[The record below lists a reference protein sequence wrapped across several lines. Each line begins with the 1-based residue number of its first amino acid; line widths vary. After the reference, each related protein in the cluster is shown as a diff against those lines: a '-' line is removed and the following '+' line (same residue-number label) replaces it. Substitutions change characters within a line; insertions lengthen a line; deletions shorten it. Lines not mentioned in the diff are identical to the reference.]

1 MSLTNTFLA
10 RLGRV
15 FCVLIALLAA
25 LAAAGPT
32 AAQDTPTPTAVAPE
46 TPTLETTAAP
56 PDATT
61 AEPTAA
67 SDETPTPGPTPDRSS
82 VVRFGVIESYEDPAA
97 ADRLG
102 AAWTR
107 ARFQWAE
114 VQPDGPRQW
123 QPPLDDEALAAELAA
138 GREVVGLLIGIPD
151 WARDRQGLPRGLAL
165 PADDPDNTWAVFVA
179 EAVGRYAGRIDRWII
194 WNEPDIDDPDALGHT
209 WDGDIEQFAQLQ
221 RVAYLAAKSANP
233 DAVVHL
239 GAFTYFW
246 DPGYFDRLLD
256 ILAADPDAAAY
267 DTYFDAATAHL
278 YFQPNAVYNVL
289 YAFQQVMADH
299 GLDKPIWL
307 VETNAPPM
315 DDPYWV
321 VPNWT
326 LAVSLGEQAAFI
338 PQTLAAAL
346 SAGAERVAV
355 YKLKD
360 AAGDRAANPE
370 PFGLMRWDESR
381 RPAFDTYRVAIRL
394 LGDVTAAERERWDA
408 VGQVRLSQPG
418 QTTTVLF
425 ARLPDAQ
432 TVRLPATAD
441 TAEWVDMWGE
451 RETIEA
457 EDGYFTV
464 ELPGALCRQTIADYC
479 MIGGTTYY
487 LIQEN
492 APARAAQLAAT
503 RAAAAT
509 RDAAA
514 TPTPSP
520 TRSTTTQEPTATA
533 MAAEPTTTPRSSATA
548 TAMATTTATPSASAT
563 VTATTVAAVATLP
576 PTTGAPLPTAAPA
589 TAASDTPTAAWNVA
603 DNAGLI
609 LIGLGL
615 LLAAGLVGRRLV
627 GRRSQ

>member
-1 MSLTNTFLA
+1 MTNDIAA

-15 FCVLIALLAA
+15 LCSLLLLLAA
-25 LAAAGPT
+25 LAVARP
-32 AAQDTPTPTAVAPE
+32 AQAQRTPTP
-46 TPTLETTAAP
+46 
-56 PDATT
+56 
-61 AEPTAA
+61 EPTRQTGVER
-67 SDETPTPGPTPDRSS
+67 SGDR
-82 VVRFGVIESYEDPAA
+82 RFGVIESFEDPAA

-102 AAWTR
+102 ATWTR

-114 VQPDGPRQW
+114 VQPDGPAQW
-123 QPPLDDEALAAELAA
+123 EPPLDDEALDAELAA

-151 WARDRQGLPRGLAL
+151 WARDRRGLPRGLSL
-165 PADDPDNTWAVFVA
+165 PAGDPDNTWGVFVA

-194 WNEPDIDDPDALGHT
+194 WNEPDIDDPDAPGHT

-221 RVAYLAAKSANP
+221 RVAYLAAKEANP
-233 DAVVHL
+233 DAVIHL

-246 DPGYFDRLLD
+246 DPGYFDRFLD
-256 ILAADPDAAAY
+256 VLAADPDAAAN
-267 DTYFDAATAHL
+267 DFYFDAATAHL

-289 YAFQQVMADH
+289 YAFRQVMADH

-338 PQTLAAAL
+338 PQALAAAL
-346 SAGAERVAV
+346 SAGAERIAV

-360 AAGDRAANPE
+360 TAGDRVANPE

-408 VGQVRLSQPG
+408 VGQVRLTQPG

-425 ARLPDAQ
+425 ARLPDSQ
-432 TVRLPATAD
+432 TVRVPATAD
-441 TAEWVDMWGE
+441 TAEWVSMWGG
-451 RETIEA
+451 REEIEA

-503 RAAAAT
+503 RDAAAT
-509 RDAAA
+509 RAAVPTGRAA
-514 TPTPSP
+514 T
-520 TRSTTTQEPTATA
+520 RQAASTATALAPEPTAT
-533 MAAEPTTTPRSSATA
+533 PRPSATA
-548 TAMATTTATPSASAT
+548 TAAPSATATVAATTT
-563 VTATTVAAVATLP
+563 AAVATLP
-576 PTTGAPLPTAAPA
+576 PTA
-589 TAASDTPTAAWNVA
+589 TATPTSAAAADGAAIPPPSTLDTPPAQWSVG

-627 GRRSQ
+627 GRRAQ

>member
-1 MSLTNTFLA
+1 MTNDIAA

-15 FCVLIALLAA
+15 LCSLLLLLAA
-25 LAAAGPT
+25 LAVARP
-32 AAQDTPTPTAVAPE
+32 AQAQRTPTP
-46 TPTLETTAAP
+46 
-56 PDATT
+56 
-61 AEPTAA
+61 EPTRQTGVER
-67 SDETPTPGPTPDRSS
+67 SGDR
-82 VVRFGVIESYEDPAA
+82 RFGVIESFEDPAA

-102 AAWTR
+102 ATWTR

-114 VQPDGPRQW
+114 VQPDGPAQW
-123 QPPLDDEALAAELAA
+123 EPPLDDEALDAELAA

-151 WARDRQGLPRGLAL
+151 WARDRRGLPRGLSL
-165 PADDPDNTWAVFVA
+165 PAGDPDNTWGVFVA

-194 WNEPDIDDPDALGHT
+194 WNEPDIDDPDAPGHT

-221 RVAYLAAKSANP
+221 RVAYLAAKEANP
-233 DAVVHL
+233 DAVIHL

-246 DPGYFDRLLD
+246 DPGYFDRFLD
-256 ILAADPDAAAY
+256 VLAADPDAAAN
-267 DTYFDAATAHL
+267 DFYFDAATAHL

-289 YAFQQVMADH
+289 YAFRQVMADH

-315 DDPYWV
+315 NDPYWV

-338 PQTLAAAL
+338 PQALAAAL

-360 AAGDRAANPE
+360 TAGDRVANPE

-394 LGDVTAAERERWDA
+394 LGDVTAAERQRWDA
-408 VGQVRLSQPG
+408 VGQVRLTQPG

-425 ARLPDAQ
+425 ARLPDSQ
-432 TVRLPATAD
+432 TVRVPATAD
-441 TAEWVDMWGE
+441 TAEWVSMWGG
-451 RETIEA
+451 REEIEA

-503 RAAAAT
+503 RDAAAT
-509 RDAAA
+509 RAAVPTGRAA
-514 TPTPSP
+514 T
-520 TRSTTTQEPTATA
+520 RQAASTATALAPEPTAT
-533 MAAEPTTTPRSSATA
+533 PRPSATA
-548 TAMATTTATPSASAT
+548 TAAPSATATVAATTTA
-563 VTATTVAAVATLP
+563 VVATLP
-576 PTTGAPLPTAAPA
+576 PTA
-589 TAASDTPTAAWNVA
+589 TATPTSAAAADGVAIPPPSTLDTPPAQWSVG

-627 GRRSQ
+627 GRRAQ

>member
-1 MSLTNTFLA
+1 MTNDIAA

-15 FCVLIALLAA
+15 LCSLLLLLAA
-25 LAAAGPT
+25 LAVARP
-32 AAQDTPTPTAVAPE
+32 AQAQRTPTP
-46 TPTLETTAAP
+46 
-56 PDATT
+56 
-61 AEPTAA
+61 EPTRQTGVER
-67 SDETPTPGPTPDRSS
+67 SGDR
-82 VVRFGVIESYEDPAA
+82 RFGVIESFEDPAA

-102 AAWTR
+102 ATWTR
-107 ARFQWAE
+107 ARFQWAD
-114 VQPDGPRQW
+114 VQPDGPAQW
-123 QPPLDDEALAAELAA
+123 EPPLDDEALDAELAA

-151 WARDRQGLPRGLAL
+151 WARDRRGLPRGLSL
-165 PADDPDNTWAVFVA
+165 PAGDPDNTWGVFVA

-194 WNEPDIDDPDALGHT
+194 WNEPDIDDPDAPGHT

-221 RVAYLAAKSANP
+221 RVAWLAAKEANP
-233 DAVVHL
+233 DAVIHL

-246 DPGYFDRLLD
+246 DPGYFDRFLD
-256 ILAADPDAAAY
+256 VLAADPDAAAN
-267 DTYFDAATAHL
+267 DFYFDAATAHL

-289 YAFQQVMADH
+289 YAFRQVMADH

-338 PQTLAAAL
+338 PQALAAAL
-346 SAGAERVAV
+346 SAGAERIAV

-360 AAGDRAANPE
+360 TAGDRVANPE

-408 VGQVRLSQPG
+408 VGQVRLTQPG

-425 ARLPDAQ
+425 ARLPDSQ
-432 TVRLPATAD
+432 TVRVPATAD
-441 TAEWVDMWGE
+441 TAEWVSMWGG
-451 RETIEA
+451 REEIEA

-503 RAAAAT
+503 RDAAAT
-509 RDAAA
+509 RAAVPTGRAA
-514 TPTPSP
+514 T
-520 TRSTTTQEPTATA
+520 RQAASTATALAPEPTAT
-533 MAAEPTTTPRSSATA
+533 PRPSATA
-548 TAMATTTATPSASAT
+548 TAAPSATATVAATTT
-563 VTATTVAAVATLP
+563 AAVATLP
-576 PTTGAPLPTAAPA
+576 PTA
-589 TAASDTPTAAWNVA
+589 TATPTSAAAADGAAIPPPSTLDTPPAQWSVG

-627 GRRSQ
+627 GRRAQ

>member
-1 MSLTNTFLA
+1 MSLMNPFLA
-10 RLGRV
+10 RFGRV
-15 FCVLIALLAA
+15 FCVTIALLAA
-25 LAAAGPT
+25 LVAAGP
-32 AAQDTPTPTAVAPE
+32 AAGQDTPTPTPSATAPE
-46 TPTLETTAAP
+46 TPTLPPTAEE
-56 PDATT
+56 ATT
-61 AEPTAA
+61 AEPTT
-67 SDETPTPGPTPDRSS
+67 EPEGTPTPAATPDRSS
-82 VVRFGVIESYEDPAA
+82 VVRFGIIESYEDPAA

-114 VQPDGPRQW
+114 VQPDGPAQW
-123 QPPLDDEALAAELAA
+123 QPPLDDEALDAELAA
-138 GREVVGLLIGIPD
+138 GREVVGLLIGIPE
-151 WARDRQGLPRGLAL
+151 WARDRQGLPRGLSL

-194 WNEPDIDDPDALGHT
+194 WNEPDIDDPDAPGHT

-256 ILAADPDAAAY
+256 ILADGPDAAAN
-267 DTYFDAATAHL
+267 DAYFDAATAHL

-289 YAFQQVMADH
+289 FAFQQVMADH
-299 GLDKPIWL
+299 GLAKPIWL

-338 PQTLAAAL
+338 PQALAAAL

-394 LGDVTAAERERWDA
+394 LGDVTVAERERWDA

-425 ARLPDAQ
+425 ARLPDEQ
-432 TVRLPATAD
+432 TVRVPATAD

-451 RETIEA
+451 REEIEA

-492 APARAAQLAAT
+492 APARAAQLAST

-509 RDAAA
+509 RDAAT
-514 TPTPSP
+514 TPTPLP
-520 TRSTTTQEPTATA
+520 TRAATTQEP
-533 MAAEPTTTPRSSATA
+533 EI
-548 TAMATTTATPSASAT
+548 TATPSAMPTAMPTTPPRPS
-563 VTATTVAAVATLP
+563 VTPTESPTPVAADTLP
-576 PTTGAPLPTAAPA
+576 PATGAPLPTVPVV
-589 TAASDTPTAAWNVA
+589 AASGTPPAGWNLA

-609 LIGLGL
+609 LIGLAL
-615 LLAAGLVGRRLV
+615 LLAVGLVGMRLA
-627 GRRSQ
+627 GRRGQ

>member
-1 MSLTNTFLA
+1 MTNDIAA

-15 FCVLIALLAA
+15 LCSLLLLLAA
-25 LAAAGPT
+25 LAVARP
-32 AAQDTPTPTAVAPE
+32 AQAQRTPTP
-46 TPTLETTAAP
+46 
-56 PDATT
+56 
-61 AEPTAA
+61 EPTRQTGVER
-67 SDETPTPGPTPDRSS
+67 SGDR
-82 VVRFGVIESYEDPAA
+82 RFGVIESFEDPAA

-102 AAWTR
+102 ATWTR

-114 VQPDGPRQW
+114 VQPDGPAQW
-123 QPPLDDEALAAELAA
+123 EPPLDDEALDAELAA

-151 WARDRQGLPRGLAL
+151 WARDRRGLPRGLSL
-165 PADDPDNTWAVFVA
+165 PAGDPDNTWGVFVA

-194 WNEPDIDDPDALGHT
+194 WNEPDIDDPEAPGHT
-209 WDGDIEQFAQLQ
+209 WNGDIEQFAQLQ
-221 RVAYLAAKSANP
+221 RVAYLAAKEANP
-233 DAVVHL
+233 DAVIHL

-246 DPGYFDRLLD
+246 DPGYFDRFLD
-256 ILAADPDAAAY
+256 VLAADPDAAAN
-267 DTYFDAATAHL
+267 DFYFDAATAHL

-289 YAFQQVMADH
+289 YAFRQVMADH

-338 PQTLAAAL
+338 PQALAAAL
-346 SAGAERVAV
+346 SAGAERIAV

-360 AAGDRAANPE
+360 TAGDRVANPE

-408 VGQVRLSQPG
+408 VGQVRLTQPG

-425 ARLPDAQ
+425 ARLPDSQ
-432 TVRLPATAD
+432 TVRVPATAD
-441 TAEWVDMWGE
+441 TAEWVSMWGG
-451 RETIEA
+451 REEIEA

-503 RAAAAT
+503 RDAAAT
-509 RDAAA
+509 RAAVPTGRAA
-514 TPTPSP
+514 T
-520 TRSTTTQEPTATA
+520 RQAASTATALAPEPTAT
-533 MAAEPTTTPRSSATA
+533 PRPSATA
-548 TAMATTTATPSASAT
+548 TAAPSATATVAATTT
-563 VTATTVAAVATLP
+563 AAVATLP
-576 PTTGAPLPTAAPA
+576 PTA
-589 TAASDTPTAAWNVA
+589 TATPTSAAAADGAAIPPPSTLDTPPAQWSVG

-627 GRRSQ
+627 GRRAQ

>member
-1 MSLTNTFLA
+1 MTNDIAA

-15 FCVLIALLAA
+15 LCSLLILLAA
-25 LAAAGPT
+25 LAVARP
-32 AAQDTPTPTAVAPE
+32 AQAQRTPTP
-46 TPTLETTAAP
+46 
-56 PDATT
+56 
-61 AEPTAA
+61 EPTRQTGVER
-67 SDETPTPGPTPDRSS
+67 SGDR
-82 VVRFGVIESYEDPAA
+82 RFGVIESFEDPAA

-102 AAWTR
+102 ATWTR

-114 VQPDGPRQW
+114 VQPDGPAQW
-123 QPPLDDEALAAELAA
+123 EPPLDDEALDAELAA

-151 WARDRQGLPRGLAL
+151 WARDRRGLPRGLSL
-165 PADDPDNTWAVFVA
+165 PAGDPDNTWGVFVA

-194 WNEPDIDDPDALGHT
+194 WNEPDIDDPDAPGHT

-221 RVAYLAAKSANP
+221 RVAWLAAKEANP
-233 DAVVHL
+233 DAVIHL

-246 DPGYFDRLLD
+246 DPGYFDRFLD
-256 ILAADPDAAAY
+256 VLAADPDAAAN
-267 DTYFDAATAHL
+267 DFYFDAATAHL

-289 YAFQQVMADH
+289 YAFRQVMADH

-338 PQTLAAAL
+338 PQALAAAL
-346 SAGAERVAV
+346 SAGAERIAV

-360 AAGDRAANPE
+360 TAGDRVANPE

-408 VGQVRLSQPG
+408 VGQVRLTQPG

-425 ARLPDAQ
+425 ARLPDSQ
-432 TVRLPATAD
+432 TVRVPATAD
-441 TAEWVDMWGE
+441 TAEWVSMWGG
-451 RETIEA
+451 REEIEA

-503 RAAAAT
+503 RDAAAT
-509 RDAAA
+509 RAAVPTGRAA
-514 TPTPSP
+514 T
-520 TRSTTTQEPTATA
+520 RQAASTATALAPEPTAT
-533 MAAEPTTTPRSSATA
+533 PRPSATA
-548 TAMATTTATPSASAT
+548 TAAPSATATVAATTT
-563 VTATTVAAVATLP
+563 AAVATLP
-576 PTTGAPLPTAAPA
+576 PTA
-589 TAASDTPTAAWNVA
+589 TATPTSAAAADGAAIPPPSTLDTPPAQWSVG

-627 GRRSQ
+627 GRRAQ